1 MSDEIAALQVLE
13 LHLIPQRA
21 KPAMQKIEL
30 AESVR
35 KLRRDRRPTNF
46 RCRPLPAVSLDK
58 HRFVSDISVMSRP
71 DCRRREAIMPT
82 DVLEFY
88 ALPERERRR
97 GQASLAVLDR
107 AGARDQVEF
116 SVVRPDGT
124 RDSVRIPKAAVAVI
138 RDVLAKLVD
147 SERVAVLREDEEL
160 SPEQAATILG
170 ISRPLVVRRMDS
182 GRLPF
187 RYVGAHRRC
196 RLSNVLKLR
205 REEEGQREALDRLA
219 SDTEDLMRD
228 HGL

>member
-1 MSDEIAALQVLE
+1 
-13 LHLIPQRA
+13 
-21 KPAMQKIEL
+21 
-30 AESVR
+30 
-35 KLRRDRRPTNF
+35 
-46 RCRPLPAVSLDK
+46 
-58 HRFVSDISVMSRP
+58 
-71 DCRRREAIMPT
+71 MPT

-97 GQASLAVLDR
+97 GRASLAVLSR

-124 RDSVRIPKAAVAVI
+124 RDTVRIPKAAVAVI
-138 RDVLAKLVD
+138 RDVLAKLVA
-147 SERVAVLREDEEL
+147 SERVAVLREEEEL

-196 RLSNVLKLR
+196 RLSDVLKLR
-205 REEEGQREALDRLA
+205 REEEGRHEALDRLA

>member
-1 MSDEIAALQVLE
+1 MS
-13 LHLIPQRA
+13 
-21 KPAMQKIEL
+21 
-30 AESVR
+30 
-35 KLRRDRRPTNF
+35 
-46 RCRPLPAVSLDK
+46 
-58 HRFVSDISVMSRP
+58 
-71 DCRRREAIMPT
+71 T
-82 DVLEFY
+82 DVLDFY
-88 ALPERERRR
+88 ELPERERRR

-124 RDSVRIPKAAVAVI
+124 RDSVRIPKAAVALI

-170 ISRPLVVRRMDS
+170 ISRPLVVRRMNS

-187 RYVGAHRRC
+187 RYVGSHRRC
-196 RLSNVLKLR
+196 RLSDVLKLR
-205 REEEGQREALDRLA
+205 REEQGQREALDRLA
-219 SDTEDLMRD
+219 ADTEDLTRN

>member
-1 MSDEIAALQVLE
+1 MS
-13 LHLIPQRA
+13 
-21 KPAMQKIEL
+21 
-30 AESVR
+30 
-35 KLRRDRRPTNF
+35 
-46 RCRPLPAVSLDK
+46 
-58 HRFVSDISVMSRP
+58 
-71 DCRRREAIMPT
+71 T

-88 ALPERERRR
+88 ALPARERRR
-97 GQASLAVLDR
+97 GQESLAVLSR

-124 RDSVRIPKAAVAVI
+124 RDSVRIPKAAVAII
-138 RDVLAKLVD
+138 RDVLAKLVA
-147 SERVAVLREDEEL
+147 SERVALLREDEEL

-170 ISRPLVVRRMDS
+170 ISRPLVVRRMDG

-196 RLSNVLKLR
+196 RLSDVLKRR

-219 SDTEDLMRD
+219 SDTEGLMRD

>member
-1 MSDEIAALQVLE
+1 MS
-13 LHLIPQRA
+13 
-21 KPAMQKIEL
+21 
-30 AESVR
+30 
-35 KLRRDRRPTNF
+35 
-46 RCRPLPAVSLDK
+46 
-58 HRFVSDISVMSRP
+58 
-71 DCRRREAIMPT
+71 T

-88 ALPERERRR
+88 ALPARERRR
-97 GQASLAVLDR
+97 GQASLAVLSR

-124 RDSVRIPKAAVAVI
+124 RDSVRIPKAAVAII
-138 RDVLAKLVD
+138 RDVLAKLVA
-147 SERVAVLREDEEL
+147 SERVALLREDEEL

-170 ISRPLVVRRMDS
+170 ISRPLVVRRMDG

-196 RLSNVLKLR
+196 RLSDVLKLR
-205 REEEGQREALDRLA
+205 REEEGRREALDRLA

>member
-1 MSDEIAALQVLE
+1 
-13 LHLIPQRA
+13 
-21 KPAMQKIEL
+21 
-30 AESVR
+30 
-35 KLRRDRRPTNF
+35 
-46 RCRPLPAVSLDK
+46 
-58 HRFVSDISVMSRP
+58 
-71 DCRRREAIMPT
+71 MPT

-97 GQASLAVLDR
+97 GQESLAVLDR
-107 AGARDQVEF
+107 AGARDRVEF

-124 RDSVRIPKAAVAVI
+124 RDSVRIPEAAVALI
-138 RDVLAKLVD
+138 RDVLTKLVD

-170 ISRPLVVRRMDS
+170 ISRPLVVRRMAS

-196 RLSNVLKLR
+196 RLSDVLKLQ
-205 REEEGQREALDRLA
+205 REEQDQREALDRLA

>member
-1 MSDEIAALQVLE
+1 VSPRPVAQVSDSGL
-13 LHLIPQRA
+13 PSG
-21 KPAMQKIEL
+21 L
-30 AESVR
+30 APV
-35 KLRRDRRPTNF
+35 P
-46 RCRPLPAVSLDK
+46 SLDK
-58 HRFVSDISVMSRP
+58 QRVISDISVTSRP
-71 DCRRREAIMPT
+71 VAGNARVVMPT

-97 GQASLAVLDR
+97 GQESLAVLDR

-116 SVVRPDGT
+116 NVVRPDGT
-124 RDSVRIPKAAVAVI
+124 RDSVRIPKAAVALI
-138 RDVLAKLVD
+138 RDVLARLVD

-196 RLSNVLKLR
+196 RLSDVLKLR
-205 REEEGQREALDRLA
+205 REEEGKREALDRLA

>member
-1 MSDEIAALQVLE
+1 MA
-13 LHLIPQRA
+13 
-21 KPAMQKIEL
+21 
-30 AESVR
+30 
-35 KLRRDRRPTNF
+35 
-46 RCRPLPAVSLDK
+46 
-58 HRFVSDISVMSRP
+58 
-71 DCRRREAIMPT
+71 T
-82 DVLEFY
+82 DVVEFY

-97 GQASLAVLDR
+97 GQESLAVLER
-107 AGARDQVEF
+107 AGARDQVELR
-116 SVVRPDGT
+116 VVRRDGT
-124 RDSVRIPKAAVAVI
+124 YDSVRIPKAAVALI

-196 RLSNVLKLR
+196 RLSDVLKLR
-205 REEEGQREALDRLA
+205 REEEQQREALDRLA
-219 SDTEDLMRD
+219 SDTEDLMKN